1 MNPAGQLQLTPNML
15 IWPKTGIVLK
25 EKRKNEIL
33 EHALASSG
41 SYLHPHDLVYLRSN
55 CAVRPRE
62 LN

>member
-25 EKRKNEIL
+25 EKNEII
-33 EHALASSG
+33 EDALASSG

-55 CAVRPRE
+55 CAVWPHE
-62 LN
+62 LH